1 MTQIQKGGK
10 LYNNISLV
18 VFKISFPFLSP
29 SLWPLPRYPFWLE
42 IDMILL
48 NLMSFLTSKRIFTLS
63 FIHSFTLNNGNV
75 LSSYSTMRLNMNWLF
90 VLTISPKC
98 IQYQFTNALQFGFL
112 LYLRI
117 YTYIWGMMVRGGW
130 NGLVWNVYLK
140 MNWLLNWVWIGWN
153 DKKIEGWIWLLP
165 LLSHRFRSLI
175 REGFEISIIIDVT
188 CFGVCRLA
196 VMGLLWIFHCVVE
209 IRPERKSIFN

>member
-18 VFKISFPFLSP
+18 VFKISFPFLFQ
-29 SLWPLPRYPFWLE
+29 SLSPLPRYPFWLE

-48 NLMSFLTSKRIFTLS
+48 NLMSLLTSQRIFTLS

-75 LSSYSTMRLNMNWLF
+75 LSSYSTMRLKMNWLF

-98 IQYQFTNALQFGFL
+98 IQYQFINSLHFGFL

-117 YTYIWGMMVRGGW
+117 YTY
-130 NGLVWNVYLK
+130 
-140 MNWLLNWVWIGWN
+140 
-153 DKKIEGWIWLLP
+153 EGWLWGK
-165 LLSHRFRSLI
+165 RMTRMGVKRVFENELI
-175 REGFEISIIIDVT
+175 
-188 CFGVCRLA
+188 A
-196 VMGLLWIFHCVVE
+196 
-209 IRPERKSIFN
+209 